1 MRVVDLF
8 AGCGGMSL
16 GFEQAG
22 FEVVA
27 AFDNWDPAINIYRE
41 NFSHPI
47 YKKDLSEENICE
59 TIKNFEPNIIMG
71 GPPCQDYSIAGKREI
86 GERANLTIQFA
97 RIVSE
102 IKPEW
107 VVFENV
113 YNIERFPTLPKMKEI
128 LKRVGYGVST
138 KVLDASRC
146 GVPQKRMRFF
156 LVGKLGEGDGFF

>member
-1 MRVVDLF
+1 
-8 AGCGGMSL
+8 
-16 GFEQAG
+16 
-22 FEVVA
+22 
-27 AFDNWDPAINIYRE
+27 
-41 NFSHPI
+41 
-47 YKKDLSEENICE
+47 
-59 TIKNFEPNIIMG
+59 MG

-156 LVGKLGEGDGFF
+156 W